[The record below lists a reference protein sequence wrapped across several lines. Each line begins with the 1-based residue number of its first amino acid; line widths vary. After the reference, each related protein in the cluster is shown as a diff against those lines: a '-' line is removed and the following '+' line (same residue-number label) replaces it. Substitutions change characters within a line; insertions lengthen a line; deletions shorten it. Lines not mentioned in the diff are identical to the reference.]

1 MRKELR
7 ELAEQIILE
16 GTELAS
22 ISAQGITFK
31 NFREEEGTL
40 FVEVLSGIETLAN
53 LYKIKNVNI
62 EDAIVRLEDYGI
74 CFYQYVAED
83 KRKEVFYKLLLGN
96 VK

>member
-1 MRKELR
+1 MRKDLR
-7 ELAEQIILE
+7 ELADQIIL
-16 GTELAS
+16 GGAELAAVS
-22 ISAQGITFK
+22 ERGITFN

-40 FVEVLSGIETLAN
+40 FVEVLCGIEILAN